1 MDENL
6 LRIWKTMCDLQS
18 GKYKPKSN
26 QEKLKEYNKSLEK
39 FKSIYNSK
47 DLCKLYQ
54 TCTTDCKVGNTQ
66 KSFNNRMKPI
76 TFKEMTF
83 GNTYRDRYITLEIVT
98 ELKLMA
104 SVMFLG
110 KDDNGDLALIAIYN
124 FENHYG
130 TKDYQRLSYIFDK
143 GKYIL
148 VLEPFYK
155 IFGSGE
161 DGIRIEDPNEI
172 IIFDD
177 REWLN
182 KFLKA
187 ENKEESFKLFH
198 DEEDKNYDDLYKEA
212 YKSFSIQN
220 YNTAL
225 AHFIK
230 LKSLKPEEIKF
241 DIKIVECYFNIS
253 YYSKTIEKCEE
264 ILAQNLI
271 NSSNG
276 NEIFANIL
284 SLKLKS
290 LINLKKLNEAKRVIE
305 ENKEF
310 IINNET
316 KFFLIEEEIKNK
328 MKNSEGQFDF
338 GEIYNKAKESFN
350 VDVGEYVSKKLEI
363 RFINYFGTAIYSK
376 EKIFKGELLVVSKA
390 MVSYD
395 PNEKNKSKDL
405 YLKFDNPAQGEKA
418 NIFNLVVR
426 PTEKLEEILSYKLSN
441 FPEDFSDF
449 FCLFDGNNKNLNLE
463 ERKKNTSNDLN
474 KIKNVIKYNS
484 KTLYF
489 SEEPISYGL
498 WFYPSLFNHSCIP
511 NCFVFGFGDILIITA
526 LNDIKANSELFI
538 SYFYN
543 NDMLYDK
550 RQEYLK
556 TFHNFDCY
564 CELCDYEKKKF
575 KENKEKMVLD
585 EYLTKLD
592 DCLHNS
598 FSMETKKISYDKL
611 LCEKEVKKMVK
622 FVEKN
627 KKLFCCYEL
636 SNLYLKCAHCMR
648 FYDGYLSYEYLEKS
662 LKYCEN
668 RSYCFEKL
676 TLMVMVQIARQINS
690 QARIEEADTK
700 FRLFWEK
707 YFPNQKTFHDIIIAE
722 YTKVFKK

>member
-1 MDENL
+1 MDDTISQL
-6 LRIWKTMCDLQS
+6 LKKNIELLS
-18 GKYKPKSN
+18 GTYKPMSN
-26 QEKLKEYNKSLEK
+26 KEKLDEYNKGLEK
-39 FKSIYNSK
+39 FKSLYNNKNSH
-47 DLCKLYQ
+47 KLYQ
-54 TCTTDCKVGNTQ
+54 TCTTDCKVGNTK
-66 KSFNNRMKPI
+66 KSFNNSMKPI

-83 GNTYRDRYITLEIVT
+83 GNIYRDRYIKLEIVT

-110 KDDNGDLALIAIYN
+110 KDDNEDLALIAIYN

-130 TKDYQRLSYIFDK
+130 TKDYKRLSYIFEK

-177 REWLN
+177 KEWLN
-182 KFLKA
+182 KFLTA

-212 YKSFSIQN
+212 YKSFSIEN

-253 YYSKTIEKCEE
+253 YYSKTIEKCDE
-264 ILAQNLI
+264 ILTKNLI
-271 NSSNG
+271 NS
-276 NEIFANIL
+276 NENKNFSNIL
-284 SLKLKS
+284 SLKIKS
-290 LINLKKLNEAKRVIE
+290 LINLKKLNEAKKVFE

-310 IINNET
+310 IDKN
-316 KFFLIEEEIKNK
+316 KPQFFLIKEEIKNK
-328 MKNSEGQFDF
+328 MKNLEGEYDF
-338 GEIYNKAKESFN
+338 SEIYNISKESFN
-350 VDVGEYVSKKLEI
+350 VNLGEYINKKLEI
-363 RFINYFGTAIYSK
+363 KFTNNLGISIYSK
-376 EKIFKGELLVVSKA
+376 EKISRGELLVVSKA
-390 MVSYD
+390 FVSYD
-395 PNEKNKSKDL
+395 PNQKNKKEDL
-405 YLKFDNPAQGEKA
+405 YLKFDNPDQGEKA
-418 NIFNLVVR
+418 NIFNLVIR

-449 FCLFDGNNKNLNLE
+449 FGLFDGKNKNLNLE

-498 WFYPSLFNHSCIP
+498 WYYPSLFNHSCIP

-526 LNDIKANSELFI
+526 LNDIEPNSELFI

-543 NDMLYDK
+543 NDMPYDK

-556 TFHNFDCY
+556 QFHNFDCY
-564 CELCDYEKKKF
+564 CELCNYEKKKF
-575 KENKEKMVLD
+575 KEKKEKMVLD
-585 EYLTKLD
+585 EYLQKLD
-592 DCLHNS
+592 NCLDKS
-598 FSMETKKISYDKL
+598 FSMETKRVSYEYLLDK
-611 LCEKEVKKMVK
+611 KEINQMIK
-622 FVEKN
+622 FIEKN
-627 KKLFCCYEL
+627 KKLFCCYEI

-676 TLMVMVQIARQINS
+676 TLMVMVQIARQLKS
-690 QARIEEADTK
+690 QTRIEEADKK
-700 FRLFWEK
+700 FREFWEK
-707 YFPNQKTFHDIIIAE
+707 YFPNQKKFHDIIIKE
-722 YTKVFKK
+722 YVKPIKI